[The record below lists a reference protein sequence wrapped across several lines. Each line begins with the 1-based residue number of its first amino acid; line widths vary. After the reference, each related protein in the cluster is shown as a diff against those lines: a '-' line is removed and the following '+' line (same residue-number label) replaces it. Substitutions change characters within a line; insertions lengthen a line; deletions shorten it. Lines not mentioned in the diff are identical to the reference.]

1 MSLGRSSVRRVG
13 LIRRAGWIRRVGAP
27 LLVMALAVPA
37 STSAE
42 RRGLEITE
50 EGALLG
56 AMNEHR
62 QRRGLRP
69 LHRSIRLEAAAA
81 DRIRDMFAQRYFD
94 HVAPDGT
101 QPFSWAKHR
110 GYSYAALGENLATGQ
125 RRAEAVVEQW
135 MRSPGHRA
143 NIMGDF
149 EDAGIAIASG
159 SPTWRSDGYTFVV
172 LYGRERGSSRVR
184 FRR

>member
-1 MSLGRSSVRRVG
+1 MSLGRPWIQRVG
-13 LIRRAGWIRRVGAP
+13 VAAAVIGLAAP
-27 LLVMALAVPA
+27 V

-42 RRGLEITE
+42 HRRLDMTE
-50 EGALLG
+50 TGALLG
-56 AMNEHR
+56 AMNAHR
-62 QRRGLRP
+62 QSRGLRP
-69 LHRSIRLEAAAA
+69 LHRSTRLEAAAA

-101 QPFSWAKHR
+101 QPFVWARHR
-110 GYSYAALGENLATGQ
+110 GYPYAALGENLATGQ

-159 SPTWRSDGYTFVV
+159 SPTWRSDGYTYVV
-172 LYGRERGSSRVR
+172 LYGRERDSSRFRVR
-184 FRR
+184 R

>member
-1 MSLGRSSVRRVG
+1 MSLGRSWVQRLGVP
-13 LIRRAGWIRRVGAP
+13 A
-27 LLVMALAVPA
+27 LVLALAAPV

-42 RRGLEITE
+42 HQRLDVTE
-50 EGALLG
+50 SGALLG

-69 LHRSIRLEAAAA
+69 LHRSTRLEAAAA

-101 QPFSWAKHR
+101 QPFSWARHH

-125 RRAEAVVEQW
+125 RRAEAAVEQW

-172 LYGRERGSSRVR
+172 LYGRERGSTRLVR
-184 FRR
+184 RR

>member
-1 MSLGRSSVRRVG
+1 MSVRRPWTQR
-13 LIRRAGWIRRVGAP
+13 LGAAA
-27 LLVMALAVPA
+27 LVMALAAPV

-42 RRGLEITE
+42 HRRLDMTAT
-50 EGALLG
+50 GALLG

-69 LHRSIRLEAAAA
+69 LHRSTRLEAAAA

-101 QPFSWAKHR
+101 EPFTWARHR

-149 EDAGIAIASG
+149 EDAGVAIAAG
-159 SPTWRSDGYTFVV
+159 SPTWRSDGFTYVV
-172 LYGRERGSSRVR
+172 LYGRERGSSR
-184 FRR
+184 FRRR

>member
-1 MSLGRSSVRRVG
+1 MVVAVS
-13 LIRRAGWIRRVGAP
+13 AP
-27 LLVMALAVPA
+27 V

-42 RRGLEITE
+42 RRRLDETE
-50 EGALLG
+50 AGTLFA
-56 AMNEHR
+56 AMNAQR

-81 DRIRDMFAQRYFD
+81 DRVRDMFAQRYFD

-101 QPFSWAKHR
+101 EPFVWARQR
-110 GYSYAALGENLATGQ
+110 GYSYAALGENLAAGQ
-125 RRAEAVVEQW
+125 RRAQDAVEQW

-149 EDAGIAIASG
+149 EDTGIAVAPG

-172 LYGRERGSSRVR
+172 LYGRERRGLTLGASEPARAGSGVADH
-184 FRR
+184 